1 MANSPKEAKKVIS
14 VKVNKTAEKGFSHE
28 YTEIK
33 FESQVIDRFRA
44 VISSA
49 PEGLGVVIWLEN
61 KRTKQQW
68 QATVKNISE
77 CGPAGV
83 PEGAVIAFLKVNN
96 YLPIH
101 SCKIDY
107 FLMTI

>member
-1 MANSPKEAKKVIS
+1 MANSPKEANKVIS
-14 VKVNKTAEKGFSHE
+14 AKVNKTAEKGFSHE

-33 FESQVIDRFRA
+33 FESQAGERFRA

-49 PEGLGVVIWLEN
+49 PEGVGVVLWLEN

-83 PEGAVIAFLKVNN
+83 PEGAVIAFLKVKNI
-96 YLPIH
+96 LLIH
-101 SCKIDY
+101 SCIIHNIY
-107 FLMTI
+107 